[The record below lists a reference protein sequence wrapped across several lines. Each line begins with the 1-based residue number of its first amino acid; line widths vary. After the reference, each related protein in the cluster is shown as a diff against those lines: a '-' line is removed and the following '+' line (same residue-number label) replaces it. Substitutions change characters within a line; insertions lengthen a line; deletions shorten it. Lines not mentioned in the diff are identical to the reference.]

1 MSAKDKLVSKLSRI
15 SYQFYDKRNPT
26 VSVMSIDETLDTLI
40 SSEKSLVRFGD
51 GEILTL
57 QGKDIAL
64 QKSDDELA
72 ECFKMLL
79 TNKYED
85 LLVAIPD
92 IFSNLDMYR
101 EESRLFWEEH
111 LFKYRK
117 VYEKYCDAGSRYG
130 NSFITRCYYIFQD
143 KSECGIW
150 FAKFRKIWDNKKIT
164 VIEGEKS
171 HSGVGN
177 DLFDNAAEVKRI
189 ICPSQNAY
197 NVKDK
202 IISAGMSFEK
212 DRLVLLALGPAA
224 KYIAYQLFMS
234 GYRVIDIGN
243 LDLEYEWYIR
253 HAMNKMILD
262 KNSVVGEKANRDAG
276 YQDYLNQI
284 VKVIENKVQGE

>member
-1 MSAKDKLVSKLSRI
+1 MSIKNKIISKAAPLVYRFYAKRK
-15 SYQFYDKRNPT
+15 PT
-26 VSVMSIDETLDTLI
+26 VSVMSVDETLDTLI

-51 GEILTL
+51 GEILTI
-57 QGKDIAL
+57 QGKDITL
-64 QKSDDELA
+64 QKSDEELA

-79 TNKYED
+79 ANKYEG
-85 LLVAIPD
+85 LLVAVPD
-92 IFSNLDMYR
+92 IFSDLDMYR
-101 EESRLFWEEH
+101 EESRLFWQEH
-111 LFKYRK
+111 LFKYRN
-117 VYEKYCDAGSRYG
+117 VYMKYCDKDSKYG
-130 NSFITRCYYIFQD
+130 DSFISRCYYIFQD
-143 KSECGIW
+143 KSRCGEW
-150 FAKFRKIWDNKKIT
+150 FAKFRKIWENKKIT

-177 DLFDNAAEVKRI
+177 DLFDNAAEVKRV

-197 NVKDK
+197 NVKNE
-202 IISAGMSFEK
+202 IVSAGMSFEK
-212 DRLVLLALGPAA
+212 DRLILLALGPTA

-253 HAMNKMILD
+253 HAIKKMILD